1 MNEKVKNI
9 LEWVYCIVIAL
20 VIAFLIKGFIGTPTV
35 VEQRSMTPTFEP
47 GNRLILN
54 KWCRTIKSEIKR
66 GDVITFEAP
75 INNEV
80 AADPKNPIAKYNP
93 KPKNIFSQFAYYS
106 LEIGKTSYIKRVIGL
121 PGEHVVIKDGAVYIN
136 DKKLDESAYLNEN
149 VVTEAA
155 GPYYDIVVPENTVF
169 AMGDNRGGSSDC
181 RSFGCIPFDKVE
193 SRVVLRVWPLNKWS
207 TVKRVEYKDN

>member
-1 MNEKVKNI
+1 MNEKVKDI

-20 VIAFLIKGFIGTPTV
+20 VIAFLIKGLVGTPTV

-47 GNRLILN
+47 GQRLLLN
-54 KWCRTIKSEIKR
+54 KWSRTINSEIKR

-75 INNEV
+75 INNTELAV
-80 AADPKNPIAKYNP
+80 DTNNPIAKYKP
-93 KPKNIFSQFAYYS
+93 KPKNIFKKFVYYS

-136 DKKLDESAYLNEN
+136 DEKLDESKYLGDT
-149 VVTEAA
+149 VVTEAN

-181 RSFGCIPFDKVE
+181 RAFGCIPFDRIE
-193 SRVVLRVWPLNKWS
+193 SRVVLRVWPLNKWGK
-207 TVKRVEYKDN
+207 VKRIDWDN